1 MDKKKA
7 APNGTAQSKTSLYST
22 DTNTQ
27 NKRLLKALS
36 DAKSKGMTSYDVRE
50 DLDIYCPTARISD
63 LRKARHVIHTIWE
76 TIDTGKAKHRVA
88 RWVLISKVG
97 VAA

>member
-7 APNGTAQSKTSLYST
+7 VPNGTAQQKDTNYST

-27 NKRLLKALS
+27 NKRLLEALS
-36 DAKSKGMTSYDVRE
+36 EAKGNGLTSYQVRE
-50 DLDIYCPTARISD
+50 DLDIYCPTARISE
-63 LRKARHVIHTIWE
+63 LRKRGYIIHTIWE
-76 TIDTGKAKHRVA
+76 NIDTGKANHRVG
-88 RWVLISKVG
+88 RWVLMGKE